1 MLRYVK
7 NGMLVFS
14 IIYIALGV
22 LLLAMP
28 QTSLLWICYAF
39 GAVVLITGIVCLI
52 QYARIR
58 GSGFAAPF
66 MLVGGV
72 ITAGLGLFTL
82 ARPAVVASFLPVV
95 FGLFILIDGCSRIGT
110 ALDLARRK
118 GDKWWLLLLLSL
130 LSIGLGLLLLFNPFG
145 AAVSA
150 VMLCGVLLIAEG
162 AVNLGCVVY
171 AAMELRALD
180 RMADAAMT
188 ATLGALG
195 DALDAE
201 EEAEQAAAAGVA
213 AAAPATVVD
222 GAASTEVPN
231 DDKP

>member
-1 MLRYVK
+1 
-7 NGMLVFS
+7 
-14 IIYIALGV
+14 
-22 LLLAMP
+22 
-28 QTSLLWICYAF
+28 
-39 GAVVLITGIVCLI
+39 
-52 QYARIR
+52 
-58 GSGFAAPF
+58 

-201 EEAEQAAAAGVA
+201 EEAEQAAAAGFA
-213 AAAPATVVD
+213 AARPRN
-222 GAASTEVPN
+222 SRL
-231 DDKP
+231 